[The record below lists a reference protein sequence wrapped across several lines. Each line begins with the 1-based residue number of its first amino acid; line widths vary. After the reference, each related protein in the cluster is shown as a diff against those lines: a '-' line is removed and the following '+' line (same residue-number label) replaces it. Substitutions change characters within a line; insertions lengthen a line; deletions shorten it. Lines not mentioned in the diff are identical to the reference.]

1 MIKTNCQE
9 PEPEPVRAGC
19 FWPLGAGAA
28 KNLPAPQPWPPN
40 IPLKMGEKGHQTCV
54 CILCIHFWAKFCDGL
69 SVLIDALTIY

>member
-28 KNLPAPQPWPPN
+28 KKFAGSPA
-40 IPLKMGEKGHQTCV
+40 L
-54 CILCIHFWAKFCDGL
+54 A
-69 SVLIDALTIY
+69 S